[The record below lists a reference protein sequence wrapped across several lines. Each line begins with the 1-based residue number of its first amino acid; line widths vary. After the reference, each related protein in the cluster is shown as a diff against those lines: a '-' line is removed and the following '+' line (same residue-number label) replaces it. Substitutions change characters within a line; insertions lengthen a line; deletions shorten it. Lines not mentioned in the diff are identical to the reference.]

1 MIKNSVCDTLAT
13 ESDNIEDSAVYKL
26 PVKKSGNC
34 TAIAQSKQSSS
45 EIGVWEIGIEDQ
57 FTKALRVV
65 ERRCFD
71 WKQSP
76 IKDLRTNLATFEL
89 DLKVFE
95 EHPRLFDIKK
105 NRIL

>member
-13 ESDNIEDSAVYKL
+13 ESDNNEDSAVYKL
-26 PVKKSGNC
+26 PVKKSDTC
-34 TAIAQSKQSSS
+34 TAIAQSKQSNS
-45 EIGVWEIGIEDQ
+45 EIGVPEIGIEDQ

-65 ERRCFD
+65 ERACFD

-76 IKDLRTNLATFEL
+76 IKDGRTNLATFEL

-95 EHPRLFDIKK
+95 EYPRLFDILKK
-105 NRIL
+105 